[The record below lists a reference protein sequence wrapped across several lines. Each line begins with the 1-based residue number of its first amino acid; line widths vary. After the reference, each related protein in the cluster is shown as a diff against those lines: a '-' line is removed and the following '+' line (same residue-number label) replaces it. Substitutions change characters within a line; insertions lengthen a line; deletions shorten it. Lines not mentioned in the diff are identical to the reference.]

1 MRVPIAMIAVVVF
14 CVMLLADPAAL
25 ARLTMFC
32 VTGGCGVRPTW
43 IALGVGVAVL
53 AAVLLRLRQ
62 PRPRDA
68 IAKKGPPR
76 LPRKKAGA
84 GEIGKRE
91 KPRPPATPT
100 RKSKAQRH
108 LR

>member
-1 MRVPIAMIAVVVF
+1 MVAVVVF
-14 CVMLLADPAAL
+14 CVMILADPAAL
-25 ARLTMFC
+25 AHLTMFC

-43 IALGVGVAVL
+43 IALGVGIAVL

-62 PRPRDA
+62 PHPRGA
-68 IAKKGPPR
+68 GVKKGPPR

-91 KPRPPATPT
+91 KSRPTASPT
-100 RKSKAQRH
+100 RKPKAR
-108 LR
+108 

>member
-1 MRVPIAMIAVVVF
+1 MRVLIVLVAVVVF
-14 CVMLLADPAAL
+14 GAMLLADPAAL

-32 VTGGCGVRPTW
+32 VTGGCGVRPMW
-43 IALGVGVAVL
+43 IGIGVGVVL
-53 AAVLLRLRQ
+53 LVVVLLRLRQ
-62 PRPRDA
+62 PHPRVA
-68 IAKKGPPR
+68 VAKKGAPR
-76 LPRKKAGA
+76 PPRKKAGA

-100 RKSKAQRH
+100 RKAKAQRH